1 MASKGPTVD
10 NASAATPVPRVSK
23 IWAGSNEIMKELI
36 GRDLG
41 LRPLTRHHVTRPHR
55 TVDRLTGILETVGL
69 SRRSTRGRTKTTT
82 PLGSRAIW

>member
-1 MASKGPTVD
+1 MSVGS
-10 NASAATPVPRVSK
+10 ASAATPVPRVSK

-41 LRPLTRHHVTRPHR
+41 LRLLTRHHVTRLHR

-82 PLGSRAIW
+82 SLGSRATW